1 VQTDRKRSIS
11 LWQIFLQ
18 YFIIGSV
25 GFGPAIAAETKKRL
39 VKNLKWISEREF
51 VNGLA
56 LGNILPG
63 ATFVSLTVYIG
74 YRLRGVMG
82 AITSFFGLLITPFFI
97 MLLLSYAYFTYGA
110 LSGINIFFKII
121 VVVTVGLI
129 ANAVI
134 EIGKSAIKDWIGIF
148 IALATFAIML
158 FYSNIFI
165 MLILSAVAGIA
176 IYYPSMKKIVS
187 TANLTQE
194 KKTKFSVKN
203 FIILTLT
210 LVIFGYLLSYNPVL
224 YKLGWVFFRTGA
236 FVFGNGFTMIPLIQ
250 QEVVNT
256 YHWVSMNDFMV
267 GIAMGQITP
276 GPVLI
281 TATFIGYKVASF
293 AGAIIATLG
302 IFLPSF
308 FLVILTAE
316 IHQKIEH
323 NSIVRAAIRGIMAA
337 FTGMM
342 ALVVINIARS
352 ALVNIPSVVVALGTF
367 ALLRFTKLGTIWVII
382 GVGTIYWFLNL
393 ITNGY
398 LIH

>member
-1 VQTDRKRSIS
+1 VKTDKKRIIL

-25 GFGPAIAAETKKRL
+25 GFGPAMAAETKKRL

-51 VNGLA
+51 LNGLA

-82 AITSFFGLLITPFFI
+82 AITSFFGLLTTPFFI
-97 MLLLSYAYFTYGA
+97 MLLLSYAYFTYGS

-187 TANLTQE
+187 TENLTQE

-203 FIILTLT
+203 FIILTLI
-210 LVIFGYLLSYNPVL
+210 LIIFGYLLSYNPVL
-224 YKLGWVFFRTGA
+224 YKLGWVFFSTGA

-256 YHWVSMNDFMV
+256 YHWVSMKDFMV

-342 ALVVINIARS
+342 ALVVINMARS
-352 ALVNIPSVVVALGTF
+352 ALVNIPSVVVALSTF
-367 ALLRFTKLGTIWVII
+367 ALLRFTKLGTIWVIL